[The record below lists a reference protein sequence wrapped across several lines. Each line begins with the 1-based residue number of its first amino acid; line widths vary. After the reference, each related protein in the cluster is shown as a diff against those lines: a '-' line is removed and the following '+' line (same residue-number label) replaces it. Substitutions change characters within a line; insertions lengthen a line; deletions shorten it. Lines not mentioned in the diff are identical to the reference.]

1 MPIHKRMPR
10 RVEVR
15 ARDVMSSP
23 PVTVGASSTL
33 REASEK
39 MWSEKVGSVI
49 VVDNEGYLLG
59 ILTERDVVFAVAK
72 GMFEAHE
79 KKPTVDSVMSK
90 NVVTVNTD
98 SSIAQVAQLMS
109 EFNIKH
115 IVVMSQEGRPVG
127 VISLR
132 DMLDVGFGFLRIL
145 GSPD

>member
-1 MPIHKRMPR
+1 MPIHKRVPR
-10 RVEVR
+10 MVGVH

-23 PVTVGASSTL
+23 LVTVKASSTL
-33 REASEK
+33 QEAAEK
-39 MWSEKVGSVI
+39 MWAEKVGSVI
-49 VVDNEGYLLG
+49 VVDDEDYLLG
-59 ILTERDVVFAVAK
+59 ILTERDIVFAVAK
-72 GMFEAHE
+72 GLFEDSE
-79 KKPTVDSVMSK
+79 KKPTVESVMSK
-90 NVVTVNTD
+90 NVVTVNAG
-98 SSIAQVAQLMS
+98 SSIAQVAELMS

>member
-1 MPIHKRMPR
+1 
-10 RVEVR
+10 
-15 ARDVMSSP
+15 
-23 PVTVGASSTL
+23 
-33 REASEK
+33 
-39 MWSEKVGSVI
+39 
-49 VVDNEGYLLG
+49 
-59 ILTERDVVFAVAK
+59 
-72 GMFEAHE
+72 MFEAHE

>member
-127 VISLR
+127 VISPR

>member
-1 MPIHKRMPR
+1 MPR

>member
-1 MPIHKRMPR
+1 
-10 RVEVR
+10 
-15 ARDVMSSP
+15 MSSP